1 MIVSSNLQNEGPKG
15 DLSAVQSGKNSAQLE
30 LQSFNHI
37 FTTILSP
44 DGSLGEDT
52 AGEGDLSSDGKDAS
66 NSSTDTTADQL
77 ALTAKIAE
85 SMAANPANLSALQT
99 PVSGPNLTVN
109 TGDSGDSAVLLTVN
123 LVGQQP
129 ANADPLVQA
138 LEAQLPTT
146 GPQTQN
152 LYSATAV
159 KVAPGP
165 SGDSADLLSV
175 NLVGRQSANVEPNA
189 DPLMRANADPLI
201 RANADPLIRANA
213 DPLIRANA
221 DPLVQAL
228 EAQLPPTGPQ
238 IQNRY
243 SATEGKVAP
252 KLDPTKQA
260 LEHQLPSTSENL
272 QKAAGNTIVH
282 DEPSM
287 AAAIM
292 PLPGT
297 TSLAPSLRQEG
308 QLAGLPKGGQV
319 ISEFREPLIPT
330 NQLIGQF
337 DPTLQL
343 AEVATSAIPREEKPA
358 NGVPSEQSA
367 KQALIA
373 SEERRHLQ
381 LQSSDALL
389 NYSTSDGPNV
399 INGSRQDAGV
409 QVQGQAMV
417 VNANALEGAVSWLSS
432 KQGGSVSI
440 DLSPP
445 ELGSLR
451 LELKIDAAGESATL
465 VVHAA
470 SDAARASIEQS
481 LDRLYESFQA
491 SGMTLQVSVGGGSSS
506 FARSF
511 EGGMGFNAN
520 SFAGALRPLPH
531 VSPESSL
538 AATLSTARNSDALS
552 LYA

>member
-189 DPLMRANADPLI
+189 DPLMRANADPLM
-201 RANADPLIRANA
+201 
-213 DPLIRANA
+213 RANA